1 MKNTKTKKPKEKVIK
16 ELAQHFEADL
26 KKTMPISIQ
35 PNGGIVYKDYYIK
48 ENALGNWGLY
58 NRHTQDEVSQYYLK
72 TCALMAAKYYDL
84 AHLDKFHEVKQLD
97 TRYWAHHCDTQ
108 IYRKNIKTAK
118 DFDRYLILLNKL
130 EHTEFLVEHYK
141 EEISKMFTWSFV

>member
-1 MKNTKTKKPKEKVIK
+1 MKNTKTKKPKEKLIK
-16 ELAQHFEADL
+16 DLAQHFEQDL
-26 KKTMPISIQ
+26 KKSLPISVQ

-48 ENALGNWGLY
+48 ENKLGNWGLY
-58 NRHTQDEVSQYYLK
+58 NRHTHDEVNQYYLK
-72 TCALMAAKYYDL
+72 TCALMAAKYYDI

-97 TRYWAHHCDTQ
+97 TRYWAHFCDTQ

-130 EHTEFLVEHYK
+130 EHTEFLAEHYK